1 MKIQQKPFDYH
12 NYNLNKT
19 HLSMATVKKLSM
31 TITGVV
37 FSVLVSSSRG
47 EAADPPPINFPKVT
61 SPPTGEAF
69 EFPDIKV
76 NPNPSRVLFA
86 EGEQISFL
94 KTTQDTGG
102 LYALMEIIIPPGGG
116 PPPHIHHN
124 LDEWFYFIDPG
135 FTLYMGHETYPEG
148 AIPGINAPKA
158 HLHAVNANPGTLFY
172 GPRGHVHS
180 HTNTGTTPA
189 RELIIARPS
198 GRLDEWFQLGGVPIT
213 DPSNLPPLDFSKLLL
228 ALLVAPD
235 YGLTI
240 SSSFG
245 EFVDHVDSD
254 FPDEMVKDNHADEL
268 LALLSNNAQPVP
280 EPSSVSG
287 VLAFSVFC
295 AISILKRKH
304 KSVSRVATVTPK
316 TTQKCSNQGN

>member
-1 MKIQQKPFDYH
+1 MQKQKKPFDYYD
-12 NYNLNKT
+12 YNLNKT

-47 EAADPPPINFPKVT
+47 EAVDFAPIEFPKVT

-69 EFPDIKV
+69 DFPDVTVK
-76 NPNPSRVLFA
+76 PNPSRVLFA

-94 KTTQDTGG
+94 KTTEDTNG

-135 FTLYMGHETYPEG
+135 FTLYMGDETYPQG
-148 AIPGINAPKA
+148 VIPGTNAPKTTV
-158 HLHAVNANPGTLFY
+158 HAVNANPGTLFY
-172 GPRGHVHS
+172 SPRGHVHS
-180 HTNTGTTPA
+180 HTNTSTQPA
-189 RELIIARPS
+189 REYIIARPS
-198 GRLDEWFQLGGVPIT
+198 GRLDEWFQLGGVPFT
-213 DPSNLPPLDFSKLLL
+213 DPFNLPSLDFSKL
-228 ALLVAPD
+228 ASAVSVAPN

-245 EFVDHVDSD
+245 EFIDQVHSD
-254 FPDEMVKDNHADEL
+254 FPYEMVKDNHAEEL
-268 LALLSNNAQPVP
+268 IVLLNNNSKPV
-280 EPSSVSG
+280 SVSCS
-287 VLAFSVFC
+287 AF
-295 AISILKRKH
+295 
-304 KSVSRVATVTPK
+304 
-316 TTQKCSNQGN
+316 